1 MKAAVLKAPGIIELD
16 DVPDPECPKG
26 GVLIEVKACSVCG
39 TDVKMLR
46 SGHKDLVYPRILG
59 HEIVGEIVQI
69 DQECDIQESDIIET
83 DLVQVWP
90 GIACGMC
97 RPCLRRNDNQCEN
110 MKILGFNRDG
120 GFAELVALPKES
132 ISRGMNLIDA
142 WAPGLDV
149 VSLAEPLA
157 CCLNGQELTAVSE
170 GDVVLIIGGGPIGC
184 LHAALAELR
193 GAEKI
198 IVAEKL
204 ENRIETIKRHTSCRL
219 LDASLSLRDAV
230 IEETNGRGV
239 DVILM
244 ATPEVGIDNFLLRLL
259 APGGRICIFSGPR
272 SGDYEKTIDIRSMHY
287 RELTVVGAYGCSSRQ
302 NKQAVGLLASGALR
316 VDWIITKRTKLEN
329 IGEALDH
336 SSERRGLKAVI
347 YGV

>member
-1 MKAAVLKAPGIIELD
+1 MKAAVLKAQGILELD
-16 DVPDPECPKG
+16 DLPDPECPKG
-26 GVLIEVKACSVCG
+26 GALIEVKACSVCG
-39 TDVKMLR
+39 TDVKMLQK
-46 SGHKDLVYPRILG
+46 GHKDLVYPRILG
-59 HEIVGEIVQI
+59 HEIVGKIAEI
-69 DQECDIQESDIIET
+69 DQECDNIEG

-97 RPCLRRNDNQCEN
+97 RPCIRGNDNQCES

-132 ISRGMNLIDA
+132 ISRGMNLIDPR
-142 WAPGLDV
+142 APGLDV
-149 VSLAEPLA
+149 LSLAEPLA
-157 CCLNGQELTAVSE
+157 CCLNGQELTAVYE

-184 LHAALAELR
+184 LHTVLAELR

-204 ENRIETIKRHTSCRL
+204 ENRIGIIKRHTACRV
-219 LDASLSLRDAV
+219 LDASETLQGA
-230 IEETNGRGV
+230 IYEETHRKGV

-244 ATPEVGIDNFLLRLL
+244 ATPEVEIDNSLLKLL

-272 SGDYEKTIDIRSMHY
+272 PEDYERTIDIRSMHY

-302 NKQAVGLLASGALR
+302 NKQAAQLLASGALR
-316 VDWIITKRTKLEN
+316 VDWIITKRTNLEN

-347 YGV
+347 DGV

>member
-1 MKAAVLKAPGIIELD
+1 MKAAVLKAPGILELED
-16 DVPDPECPKG
+16 LPDPECPKG
-26 GVLIEVKACSVCG
+26 GALIEVKACSVCG

-46 SGHKDLVYPRILG
+46 KGHKDLVYPRILG
-59 HEIVGEIVQI
+59 HEIVGKIAEIC
-69 DQECDIQESDIIET
+69 QECDFIEG

-97 RPCLRRNDNQCEN
+97 RPCLRGNDNQCES

-120 GFAELVALPKES
+120 GFAELVTLPKES
-132 ISRGMNLIDA
+132 ISRGMNLIDRRA
-142 WAPGLDV
+142 SELDII
-149 VSLAEPLA
+149 SLAEPLA

-204 ENRIETIKRHTSCRL
+204 ENRIGKIKRHTACRV
-219 LDASLSLRDAV
+219 LDVSMSLQEAV
-230 IEETNGRGV
+230 FEETCGKGV

-244 ATPEVGIDNFLLRLL
+244 ATPEVGIDNSLLKLL

-272 SGDYEKTIDIRSMHY
+272 SGDYEKTIDIRSLHY
-287 RELTVVGAYGCSSRQ
+287 RELTIVGAYGCSSRQ
-302 NKQAVGLLASGALR
+302 NKQAVRLLASGALD
-316 VDWIITKRTKLEN
+316 VDWIITKMSTLEN
-329 IGEALDH
+329 IWEALDH
-336 SSERRGLKAVI
+336 SSERRGLKAVVN
-347 YGV
+347 GV